1 MSVQLFHSGAASK
14 PGLYHTNFEPVRR
27 GFLGRRLVVSLI
39 IMLGVIFFDGRSA
52 SALNRASIGSVVIGS
67 RAGSTVGLDSQVVLP
82 TLGYCVSYS
91 TDEQAMDFGHEVVD
105 SLGIRPP
112 YGGAFSSAFVF
123 VPQSNWDAGETLPTR
138 TVCNTI
144 TLERDKAYT
153 IRAWVTSGSLETRGT
168 WAISGSSAPT
178 AATYTY
184 APVAVTTTT
193 TTTTAVAT
201 TNSGESGSGST
212 NSQCPSSLPIRAE
225 VNGKTTCV
233 SLQQQCSA
241 NPSWSDP
248 TRNLSCLS
256 PEGGITTSTGFGI
269 PKTCNASISTRKLHR
284 VTLSFVATNS
294 LGGAMA
300 RFEVERVGR
309 WFVLGVAR
317 PPQKSPIKVVTTTQ
331 VLNDRGTYRVRITRR
346 GEALCEGLLVVRRT
360 MRLRGVA
367 RPV

>member
-1 MSVQLFHSGAASK
+1 MLFIS
-14 PGLYHTNFEPVRR
+14 LI
-27 GFLGRRLVVSLI
+27 LVVGT
-39 IMLGVIFFDGRSA
+39 MFFDGRSA
-52 SALNRASIGSVVIGS
+52 SALNSASIGSIVIGT

-105 SLGIRPP
+105 SLGNRPP

-138 TVCNTI
+138 TVCNTV
-144 TLERDKAYT
+144 TLERGKAYT

-178 AATYTY
+178 AASYTY
-184 APVAVTTTT
+184 VPSDVSTTTT
-193 TTTTAVAT
+193 TTSVAS
-201 TNSGESGSGST
+201 TNSGGSGSGST
-212 NSQCPSSLPIRAE
+212 NTQCPSSLPIRAQ

-241 NPSWSDP
+241 NPTWSDP
-248 TRNLSCLS
+248 SRGLSCSS
-256 PEGGITTSTGFGI
+256 PEGGITTPTGVGTT
-269 PKTCNASISTRKLHR
+269 KTCNASISTRRPDR
-284 VTLSFVATNS
+284 VTLSFVATTS

-309 WFVLGVAR
+309 WFVLGIAR
-317 PPQKSPIKVVTTTQ
+317 PPRSGPMKVVTTTQ
-331 VLNDRGTYRVRITRR
+331 VLNERGTYRVRITRR
-346 GEALCEGLLVVRRT
+346 GKALCAGLLSVRRA